1 MKRPLTGNLNCSPEN
16 GLDDVPRVNTEVLDT
31 MILGRCKHGYH
42 GGYPAGFLERAR
54 LLLVG
59 GDKNA
64 SIWHIPGGRAAEYN
78 GIRGGVHLTGYGIND
93 LTIDLDPNVNPDLCL
108 DVRYLRSHFIP
119 QGDRTLLFVPPNQE
133 SDLFQFYTKEP
144 QHPNVRGFFRP
155 KGIIIDRPYD
165 DENADRYAPG
175 KLVLP
180 NLNQLLIDC
189 LELVDVGSLV
199 GVLDFQWPNPSP
211 SAQFE
216 EVSVYSVGT
225 GRGCRAR
232 WFTIWRKR

>member
-1 MKRPLTGNLNCSPEN
+1 MQ
-16 GLDDVPRVNTEVLDT
+16 D
-31 MILGRCKHGYH
+31 
-42 GGYPAGFLERAR
+42 

-78 GIRGGVHLTGYGIND
+78 GIRGGVHLTGYGRND
-93 LTIDLDPNVNPDLCL
+93 FTIDLDPNVNPDLCL

-144 QHPNVRGFFRP
+144 QHPNVRVFFRP

-175 KLVLP
+175 KSVLP
-180 NLNQLLIDC
+180 NLNQLLVDC

-216 EVSVYSVGT
+216 EVSVYPLGRDEVVVLVGLRYGENDDSNVFWT
-225 GRGCRAR
+225 SFLSRSRRFNYDAVRSGREINLTSLRTHSSEIRSERRANS
-232 WFTIWRKR
+232 